1 MKTTAIWCLVVVNT
15 LLAALLIQRYVPGNY
30 AQAQL
35 ARPGDYLC
43 VPVDF
48 PGARTGAVVV
58 LNSTDGELSAIMTD
72 ENQKRMEGMAPIRL
86 ADLFD
91 RAATGGR
98 KPR

>member
-1 MKTTAIWCLVVVNT
+1 MKTTAIWSLLVINV
-15 LLAALLIQRYVPGNY
+15 LLGGMLIQRYMPGNV
-30 AQAQL
+30 AQAQI

-58 LNSTDGELSAIMTD
+58 LNTTNGELSAIMTD
-72 ENQKRMEGMAPIRL
+72 ENQRRMEGMKPIPL
-86 ADLFD
+86 SDIFD
-91 RAATGGR
+91 RTVR